1 MPHLVYSPS
10 ELDVLYPKLEAPED
24 DKLDD
29 AEDDARDGVYQAG
42 LRVATKIRLENQTQG
57 RKRRPDTEEHL
68 AEEEQTGVNEQDNH
82 GGGTAAAPRT
92 ARPSTAARLQ
102 APQLNVVESA
112 RPESTSRSPLL
123 RRRRSGKS
131 WAIHHC
137 QERDSEHRQRQHWTS
152 TSSTSNLSPMY
163 LRSIL

>member
-68 AEEEQTGVNEQDNH
+68 AEEEQTW
-82 GGGTAAAPRT
+82 PRT
-92 ARPSTAARLQ
+92 ARPSTAARTQ
-102 APQLNVVESA
+102 TPQLNVVESA
-112 RPESTSRSPLL
+112 RPESTSRNPLL
-123 RRRRSGKS
+123 RRRRSRKS

-137 QERDSEHRQRQHWTS
+137 QERRRAQTEAALDEHCAS
-152 TSSTSNLSPMY
+152 TSSTSNLSPMCHHPVVLSPSSFAY
-163 LRSIL
+163 S